1 MVLSGTDLH
10 RMGYTTAFTPASF
23 PGLAGIQVKGGQHMV
38 SSAYILLP
46 CPKGG
51 DLDDLIYPSGE
62 GPLVSQR

>member
-1 MVLSGTDLH
+1 
-10 RMGYTTAFTPASF
+10 
-23 PGLAGIQVKGGQHMV
+23 MV